1 MTPGNDDLGMPGD
14 HAYSTLPWRV
24 TRLETT
30 VDEHDRAIESFKEK
44 DATFTEQIGGLK
56 DSNLALKGTLDK
68 VLWALIGLCITIA
81 GSAVGA
87 VLAFG

>member
-1 MTPGNDDLGMPGD
+1 MAELT
-14 HAYSTLPWRV
+14 YESIPWRV

-30 VDEHDRAIESFKEK
+30 SDEHGRAIEAFREK

-56 DSNLALKGTLDK
+56 DSNLALKGTMDK
-68 VLWALIGLCITIA
+68 VLWALITLCITIA